1 LPYHGAVSIRTSPI
15 RIERSPHTIGA
26 VQRIWDALTVKR
38 LAGLLVGLAGVAIFI
53 DVRYRALDAW
63 MPAVAMSAI
72 TIAVTITVVDNL
84 IRREE
89 RARSARRRLQANR
102 RLYVA
107 LVSLTQAVLADYVGT
122 HLHSDIEM
130 SGDPAELLRRWR
142 EDDVDLLGL
151 SHRKERVR
159 LFSTQRSS
167 LRLRSSELP
176 TRNAMFCLTISSQP

>member
-1 LPYHGAVSIRTSPI
+1 
-15 RIERSPHTIGA
+15 
-26 VQRIWDALTVKR
+26 
-38 LAGLLVGLAGVAIFI
+38 
-53 DVRYRALDAW
+53 
-63 MPAVAMSAI
+63 
-72 TIAVTITVVDNL
+72 
-84 IRREE
+84 
-89 RARSARRRLQANR
+89 
-102 RLYVA
+102 VA

-142 EDDVDLLGL
+142 EDNVDLLGL